1 MADLN
6 WPEEQSTSFR
16 YLWKKIVKS
25 KFLIFFFFQFWVHEE
40 HYENGK
46 LVVSCKADIT
56 EVYSRE
62 TETYLVGEYTVG
74 PDKALQAIS
83 QASSLPRSKSK
94 KKIINLFNAKQR
106 GVNLYANPEVYY
118 KIDLFPYLVFPMKW
132 GNKEDDSLS

>member
-1 MADLN
+1 M
-6 WPEEQSTSFR
+6 
-16 YLWKKIVKS
+16 
-25 KFLIFFFFQFWVHEE
+25 
-40 HYENGK
+40 
-46 LVVSCKADIT
+46 VVSCKADIT

-118 KIDLFPYLVFPMKW
+118 KIDLFPYLVFPMK
-132 GNKEDDSLS
+132 